1 MTDRRISV
9 EEHFLGPGFDQDPSV
24 FEPSLARYIAART
37 HDFVEHRLTEMD
49 AAGVDMQVLS
59 LAAPGLQAVA
69 DPAVAAS
76 QARAI
81 NDFLA
86 EVVRAHPDR
95 FAGWAAV
102 PTIDPQAGADE
113 LERAV
118 RELGM
123 RGAMINGHTGGVY
136 LDDPRF
142 LPLWERVAD
151 LGVPLYIHPVNAP
164 GTWATVEG
172 YPEIATAAW
181 GWAAETG
188 SHALRLV
195 FSGLFERFPQLTLIL
210 GHMGE
215 LLPFNLWRLDDRAK
229 TMFVDA
235 HPLPHPPSHYL
246 KQNLMVSTSGVF
258 SDVPLLACRD
268 ALGADRIMFAV
279 DYPYQYMA
287 DGVQWL
293 EGALIDERE
302 REMIFHGNAE
312 RLLGL
317 TAADRA

>member
-1 MTDRRISV
+1 MTERRIIV
-9 EEHFLGPGFDQDPSV
+9 EEHFLGPGYEQDLSI
-24 FEPSLARYIAART
+24 FEPSVARYITARA
-37 HDFVEHRLTEMD
+37 HDFVEHRLAEMD
-49 AAGVDMQVLS
+49 EAGIDMQVLS

-69 DPAVAAS
+69 EPGAAVS
-76 QARAI
+76 QAQAV

-102 PTIDPQAGADE
+102 PTIAPQAGADE

-136 LDDPRF
+136 LDDPRY

-172 YPEIATAAW
+172 YPEIATATW

-195 FSGLFERFPQLTLIL
+195 FSGLFERFPQLTLVL

-215 LLPFNLWRLDDRAK
+215 LLPFNLWRLDDRAS

-246 KQNLMVSTSGVF
+246 RQNLMVSTSGVF

-279 DYPYQYMA
+279 DYPYQYMS
-287 DGVQWL
+287 DGVAWL
-293 EGALIDERE
+293 DAAPLDDQERE
-302 REMIFHGNAE
+302 LIAHGNAE

-317 TAADRA
+317 PVADRA